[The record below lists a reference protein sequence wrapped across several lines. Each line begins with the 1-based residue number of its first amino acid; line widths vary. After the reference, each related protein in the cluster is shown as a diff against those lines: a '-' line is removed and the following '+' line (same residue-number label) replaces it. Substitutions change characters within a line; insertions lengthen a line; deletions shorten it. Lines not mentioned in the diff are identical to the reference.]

1 MILAFLIGAMLG
13 GAISGLPF
21 NMVGFSTGELIMCIL
36 SKVVLV
42 AVFVPIYLLM
52 SVIAK
57 QKSWMSILLSM
68 MVGML
73 LFMII
78 PMLTPLNATIMN
90 VLLCM
95 VGGVLIGT
103 GLGAISQLILKKR
116 DIL

>member
-1 MILAFLIGAMLG
+1 
-13 GAISGLPF
+13 
-21 NMVGFSTGELIMCIL
+21 MCIL

-42 AVFVPIYLLM
+42 TIFVSIYLLM

-68 MVGML
+68 MVGMF
-73 LFMII
+73 LFMMI

-90 VLLCM
+90 VLLCLA
-95 VGGVLIGT
+95 GGALFS
-103 GLGAISQLILKKR
+103 LGMGAVSQVVLKKK